1 MTLKRLPIE
10 RLRPGMYVHELGG
23 SWMDHSFW
31 RTRFEIAG
39 PEDLQKMREAGLRE
53 VVIDTEKGLDVD
65 EGAPA
70 QPAAA
75 APSPVAAPAPVAPTA
90 PRVSVREEITRAAAI
105 TRAGEKAVRSMF
117 ATARMGRAIRADSM
131 QPLVSEIHDSV
142 SRNPHALV
150 GLARLKTKDDYTYM
164 HSVAV
169 CGLMTLLARKMNL
182 PEDIVHR
189 MGMGGLL
196 HDIGKMTIPDAILN
210 KPGKL
215 TDEEFA
221 IIRTHPKAGWQLLQ
235 ENEVH
240 DEIVLDVCLHHQEKL
255 DGSGYPDKLAGDKLS
270 RYARLAAV
278 CDVYDAVTSVRPY
291 NNGWNPGEA
300 LRRMFSWK
308 GHFDE
313 AVLRAFISCL
323 GIYPVGSLV
332 RMQSQ
337 RIGVIVDQ
345 GEKPLEPMV
354 KVFYSAKSNS
364 YITPQLL
371 DLSRT
376 QDRIAGVEDPEKWHF
391 KDLATIWSNYRN

>member
-39 PEDLQKMREAGLRE
+39 EEDLQKMREAGLRE

-75 APSPVAAPAPVAPTA
+75 APPPVAPSRPAPTA

-117 ATARMGRAIRADSM
+117 ATARMGRAVKADSM
-131 QPLVSEIHDSV
+131 QPLVNEIHDSV

-169 CGLMTLLARKMNL
+169 CGLMTLLARKMNF

-189 MGMGGLL
+189 LAMGGLL

-376 QDRIAGVEDPEKWHF
+376 QDRIAGTEDPEKWHF
-391 KDLATIWSNYRN
+391 KDLAAIWSNYRS

>member
-1 MTLKRLPIE
+1 MTLKKVPIE
-10 RLRPGMYVHELGG
+10 KLRPGMYVHELGG

-31 RTRFEIAG
+31 RTRFVISG
-39 PEDLQKMREAGLRE
+39 SGDLQNMREAGLRE
-53 VVIDTEKGLDVD
+53 VVLDTAKGLDVD
-65 EGAPA
+65 DGAST
-70 QPAAA
+70 QPAA
-75 APSPVAAPAPVAPTA
+75 PELVAPTHTAPA

-117 ATARMGRAIRADSM
+117 ATARMGRAVTADSM

-189 MGMGGLL
+189 LAMGGLL

-235 ENEVH
+235 ENEMH

-270 RYARLAAV
+270 RYARIAAV

-332 RMQSQ
+332 RMQSA

-364 YITPQLL
+364 YIPPQML
-371 DLSRT
+371 DLSRV

-391 KDLATIWSNYRN
+391 KDLATIWSGYH